1 MEADRGADAA
11 AGEFYRLARRRL
23 GIRDDGRA
31 PRSRNQGSLR
41 GVCTVREPFRGDA
54 KTRLPPDAKRGGT
67 PQCHRRQKRLE
78 EEGLIRRY
86 VGEIDPERLG
96 YSVIA
101 FVNVTVANG
110 PYKQPRKFQQAI
122 AAIDEIQECHTVTGE
137 ADYVLKV
144 VATDLK
150 AFSSFLM
157 ERLTRLDIINTTS
170 MVSLETLKQT
180 TALPIAEK

>member
-1 MEADRGADAA
+1 MHNTDLDVADR
-11 AGEFYRLARRRL
+11 RILAELQRN
-23 GIRDDGRA
+23 GRA
-31 PRSRNQGSLR
+31 S
-41 GVCTVREPFRGDA
+41 TVELSEHVHLSPA
-54 KTRLPPDAKRGGT
+54 
-67 PQCHRRQKRLE
+67 QCHRRQKRLE
-78 EEGLIRRY
+78 EAGLIRRY
-86 VGEIDPERLG
+86 VSEIDPEKLG

-122 AAIDEIQECHTVTGE
+122 AGIDEIQECHTVTGE

-150 AFSSFLM
+150 AFSNFLM